1 MAEVK
6 LQGVSKRFGKRVWA
20 VRDFDLE
27 IRDRE
32 FIVMLGPSGCGKTT
46 TLRMIAG
53 LEEPTTGAIY
63 IGDRLVNLLPPRD
76 RDISM
81 VFQSYA
87 VWPHMKVYDNIA
99 FGLRYRRHKASK
111 LGKREIDAVVHE
123 VARMVAIEELLNRYP
138 TQLSGGQRQRVALAR
153 ALAVKPQVFLY
164 DEPLSNLDAKL
175 RIQMRTELK
184 HIHEQAG
191 STSIYVTHDQSEA
204 MGMADRIM
212 VMEKGQGSQ
221 LGTPQEIYFHP
232 TNRFVA
238 GFIGTPPMNMLTVQV
253 QEEDGRL
260 SLVSPHFEFF
270 LPAELADR
278 LRAHTGREVTLGV
291 RPEDLM
297 ILPEGKGDFSAEVFV
312 VEPQGPQQI
321 VSFKLGEGLIFK
333 SVVDATMPVA
343 PGQSVELKFNHARI
357 HLFDEETGERI
368 N

>member
-6 LQGVSKRFGKRVWA
+6 LQGLSKRFGKKVWA
-20 VRDFDLE
+20 VRDLDLE
-27 IRDRE
+27 IEDKE

-53 LEEPTTGAIY
+53 LEDPTAGAIY
-63 IGDRLVNLLPPRD
+63 IGDVLVNLLPPRQ

-99 FGLRYRRHKASK
+99 FGLRYRRRK
-111 LGKREIDAVVHE
+111 GKREGKDTIDRVVHE
-123 VARMVAIEELLNRYP
+123 VASMVAIEELLDRYP

-191 STSIYVTHDQSEA
+191 ATSIYVTHDQSEA
-204 MGMADRIM
+204 MGMANRIM
-212 VMEKGQGSQ
+212 VMKNGQGSQ

-232 TNRFVA
+232 KNLFVA
-238 GFIGTPPMNMLTVQV
+238 GFIGTPPMNLLKVEV
-253 QEEDGRL
+253 HEEDGNMT
-260 SLVSPHFEFF
+260 LVSPHFELS
-270 LPAELADR
+270 LPLETAKQVR
-278 LRAHTGREVTLGV
+278 RANVHEVILGV
-291 RPEDLM
+291 RPEDLL
-297 ILPEGKGDFSAEVFV
+297 IVSEAGDLLADVFV
-312 VEPQGPQQI
+312 IEPQGPQQI
-321 VSFKLGEGLIFK
+321 ISVKLDEGLIFK
-333 SVVDATMPVA
+333 SVVDASIPVER
-343 PGQSVELKFNHARI
+343 GQKVNLQFNHTRI
-357 HLFDEETGERI
+357 HLFDPQTGARI

>member
-1 MAEVK
+1 MAKVR
-6 LQGVSKRFGKRVWA
+6 LQGLSKRFGKKVWA
-20 VRDFDLE
+20 VRGFDLE
-27 IRDRE
+27 IEDKE

-46 TLRMIAG
+46 TLRMVAG
-53 LEEPTTGAIY
+53 LEDPTEGAIY
-63 IGDRLVNLLPPRD
+63 IGDSLVNLLPPRD

-99 FGLRYRRHKASK
+99 FGLRYRRRKGEK
-111 LGKREIDAVVHE
+111 LGKNDIDGVVRE
-123 VARMVAIEELLNRYP
+123 VAHMVAIEELLDRYP

-175 RIQMRTELK
+175 RTQMRTELK

-191 STSIYVTHDQSEA
+191 ATSIYVTHDQSEA

-212 VMEKGQGSQ
+212 VMKQGQGSQ

-232 TNRFVA
+232 VNLFVA
-238 GFIGTPPMNMLTVQV
+238 GFIGTPPMNMLKVEV
-253 QEEDGRL
+253 QEEDGKMT
-260 SLVSPHFEFF
+260 LVSPHFELL
-270 LPAELADR
+270 LPLEAAEQVR
-278 LRAHTGREVTLGV
+278 RTNVREVILGV
-291 RPEDLM
+291 RPEDLL
-297 ILPEGKGDFSAEVFV
+297 IVPEAGDFPAEVFV

-321 VSFKLGEGLIFK
+321 ISFKLDEGLIFK
-333 SVVDATMPVA
+333 SVIDASLPVER
-343 PGQSVELKFNHARI
+343 GQKVNLKFNHSRI
-357 HLFDEETGERI
+357 HLFEDETGARI

>member
-20 VRDFDLE
+20 VRDFNIE
-27 IRDRE
+27 IEDQE

-53 LEEPTTGAIY
+53 LEEPTAGAIY

-99 FGLRYRRHKASK
+99 FGLRYRHTKAK
-111 LGKREIDAVVHE
+111 KRTKQEIDSVVHE

-191 STSIYVTHDQSEA
+191 ATSIYVTHDQSEA

-212 VMEKGQGSQ
+212 VMKKGQGSQ

-232 TNRFVA
+232 INRFVA
-238 GFIGTPPMNMLTVQV
+238 GFIGTPPMNMLSVEV

-260 SLVSPHFEFF
+260 SIVSPYFTVAI
-270 LPAELADR
+270 PPELEEP
-278 LRAHTGREVTLGV
+278 LRKHGKSRAILGV
-291 RPEDLM
+291 RPEDL
-297 ILPEGKGDFSAEVFV
+297 IISPNNDDFQAEVFV
-312 VEPQGPQQI
+312 VEPQGAQQI

-333 SVVDATMPVA
+333 SVVDATLSVK
-343 PGQSVELKFNHARI
+343 PGQPVYLKFNHARI
-357 HLFDEETGERI
+357 HLFDQETGRRI

>member
-1 MAEVK
+1 MAKVI
-6 LQGVSKRFGKRVWA
+6 LQRVSKRFGKRVWA

-27 IRDRE
+27 IEDRE

-53 LEEPTTGAIY
+53 LEEPTGGAIY
-63 IGDRLVNLLPPRD
+63 IGDRLVNLLAPRD

-99 FGLRYRRHKASK
+99 FGLRYRRSK
-111 LGKREIDAVVHE
+111 VRRRIKQDIDSVVHE

-138 TQLSGGQRQRVALAR
+138 AQLSGGQRQRVALAR

-184 HIHEQAG
+184 HIHEQANA
-191 STSIYVTHDQSEA
+191 TSIYVTHDQSEA

-232 TNRFVA
+232 ANRFVA
-238 GFIGTPPMNMLTVQV
+238 GFIGTPPMNMLTVAAE
-253 QEEDGRL
+253 EEDGTLHLASPYFRL
-260 SLVSPHFEFF
+260 TPPTATAAQLQKHGINGNVI
-270 LPAELADR
+270 
-278 LRAHTGREVTLGV
+278 LGV
-291 RPEDLM
+291 RPEDVQ
-297 ILPEGKGDFSAEVFV
+297 IYSEGGEFATTVFV
-312 VEPQGPQQI
+312 IEPQGPQQI
-321 VSFKLGEGLIFK
+321 VSFKFDDGTIMK
-333 SVVDATMPVA
+333 SVVTSELHLS
-343 PGQSVELKFNHARI
+343 PGQTVGLQFNVQRL
-357 HLFDEETGERI
+357 HLFDGDTGERI